1 MTEIKNI
8 VKEIGKKAFD
18 AQIELATSS
27 DETRRNALKFASEFI
42 LQNKDKLLEE
52 NKKDLEFGKEKQL
65 SQAMMDRLLLDDY
78 RIEAMAQSIVDVAEL
93 DDPLHKKLATFDRPN
108 GLKIDR
114 VSIPLGVLGIIY
126 ESRPNVTCDASSLA
140 IKSGNASI
148 LRGGSDTLNTSKVI
162 ANCIQQ
168 GLEKAGL
175 SKDCVQLI
183 PTRDR
188 EAVTHLLQMNEYVDV
203 IVPRGGRSLVE
214 KIMETSTIP
223 MFAHLEGLCHTYI
236 DENCDID
243 TAIDV
248 TVNAKMRRPG
258 ICGATE
264 TILVNEN
271 IASKFLPKIYEKL
284 NNLGCEIRGC
294 EKTISIIP
302 DAIPAVESDWS
313 TEYLLAIVSIKVVS
327 SVKEAVSHVNKYGS
341 GHTDAII
348 STNEKNIDYYSN
360 RVKSSICMINTS
372 TQFADGGEFGMGA
385 EIGISTGKMHAR
397 GPVGIEQLT
406 TYKYIVKGNGQT
418 RP

>member
-1 MTEIKNI
+1 MSEIKNI

-18 AQIELATSS
+18 AQIELAISS
-27 DETRRNALKFASEFI
+27 DAMRRNALKFASEFI

-52 NKKDLEFGKEKQL
+52 NKKDLEFGKQKQL
-65 SQAMMDRLLLDDY
+65 SQAMMDRLMLDDG
-78 RIEAMAQSIVDVAEL
+78 RIDAMAKSILDVANLE
-93 DDPLHKKLATFDRPN
+93 DPLHKKLATFNRPN
-108 GLKIDR
+108 GLVIDR

-126 ESRPNVTCDASSLA
+126 ESRPNVTCDAGSLA
-140 IKSGNASI
+140 IKSGNACI
-148 LRGGSDTLNTSKVI
+148 LRGGSDTLNTSTLI
-162 ANCIQQ
+162 AHCMQM

-243 TAIDV
+243 MAIDIC
-248 TVNAKMRRPG
+248 VNAKMRRPG

-271 IASKFLPKIYEKL
+271 IADKILPLLFEKL
-284 NNLGCEIRGC
+284 TALECEVRGC
-294 EKTISIIP
+294 EKTIKIISNASVAN
-302 DAIPAVESDWS
+302 DDDWA
-313 TEYLLAIVSIKVVS
+313 TEYLLPIVS
-327 SVKEAVSHVNKYGS
+327 VKIVANTTEAVSHINRYGS

-348 STNEKNIDYYSN
+348 SNNNDNIQYFSN
-360 RVKSSICMINTS
+360 RVKSAICMINAS

-406 TYKYIVKGNGQT
+406 TFKYIVKGNGQT